1 MPGVLNCCLNLNNKV
16 LTWLGGLV
24 LRCSG
29 VCIDGKNGGM
39 AWPPF
44 ACCGM
49 FLVLLFPWKFC
60 WASYQFL
67 PTGKGKS
74 LASKLVANGARKP
87 HLFCASAAAGTGPKH
102 SSFSQISRNVS
113 AMPCPVVSRNYAR
126 SLIHPWRLQNEFH
139 LYKRSSKRDVNLY
152 RFQICPFG
160 PRLWVRCRA
169 QSIKGKLFVFLS
181 RPNCAE
187 CFKLNVVMWRC
198 SCPMDVL
205 KPATISGSLIHS
217 CTYPYCQN
225 STSWGWNIHRQK
237 FELQLWIVA
246 SKAPSLSRWTWEQ
259 TRDSS
264 LANRCKQPSNEK
276 LDRRNEHYQISSCVK
291 CTGAGGAMRQP
302 ATFISMLAND
312 ISWSSRFTP
321 TSYGPCFG
329 GERTAAILH
338 PFGHLLSQTSI
349 PMAVDCLQSARR
361 SGPAPSPGLIAT
373 NGKPHHFKAF
383 AAGTRYA
390 ICRI

>member
-1 MPGVLNCCLNLNNKV
+1 MPGV
-16 LTWLGGLV
+16 
-24 LRCSG
+24 
-29 VCIDGKNGGM
+29 GGM
-39 AWPPF
+39 VLPPF
-44 ACCGM
+44 ACRGM

-87 HLFCASAAAGTGPKH
+87 QLFCAWALAQAQGQNIPVSLKSHAMFRQCLARWSAEITHAASFIRGGFKMNSICTNAPAREMSTCIAFKFVH
-102 SSFSQISRNVS
+102 SAFDYESVAELNPSRANFLFSYPARTAQNVS
-113 AMPCPVVSRNYAR
+113 NWMWSCGGAPVR
-126 SLIHPWRLQNEFH
+126 WT
-139 LYKRSSKRDVNLY
+139 
-152 RFQICPFG
+152 
-160 PRLWVRCRA
+160 
-169 QSIKGKLFVFLS
+169 
-181 RPNCAE
+181 
-187 CFKLNVVMWRC
+187 
-198 SCPMDVL
+198 L

-225 STSWGWNIHRQK
+225 STFWGWNIHRQK

-276 LDRRNEHYQISSCVK
+276 LDRRNEHYQISFYVK

-338 PFGHLLSQTSI
+338 PFGHLLCQTSI
-349 PMAVDCLQSARR
+349 PTAVDCLQSARR